1 MGLGMTRQAQ
11 PLIRTSD
18 AVRDAST
25 AGLKLPEEAEGWGRG
40 MAPRGLGTASRRL
53 PADKRNATSRVPAIV
68 CAPAGSRRCFTS
80 WTPGRRR
87 KGRAVHARSPVNS
100 AHLFL
105 GGAHFSCRWLR
116 SSILTD
122 LTARSHRLRAVEH
135 RDCPPC
141 GDDLCSIAQVGGGG
155 DGGFSIPQLEG
166 VRELIGLGLG
176 LRDSAEVRS
185 ISRSHPGRAEREP
198 GSIERVS
205 CWRNG
210 SRIALRASGMTG
222 CGCGLLP
229 VSCAQ

>member
-1 MGLGMTRQAQ
+1 MLLAR
-11 PLIRTSD
+11 P
-18 AVRDAST
+18 
-25 AGLKLPEEAEGWGRG
+25 
-40 MAPRGLGTASRRL
+40 SRRAGDAGWPRVVWAGCWCSL
-53 PADKRNATSRVPAIV
+53 PADERNATSRVPAIV

-100 AHLFL
+100 AHPFQD
-105 GGAHFSCRWLR
+105 GAHFSCRWLR
-116 SSILTD
+116 SSIPTD
-122 LTARSHRLRAVEH
+122 LTARSHRPRAVEH

-141 GDDLCSIAQVGGGG
+141 GGDVGIITQVRGGG
-155 DGGFSIPQLEG
+155 DGGLSIPQLAG

-176 LRDSAEVRS
+176 FLDSAEVRS
-185 ISRSHPGRAEREP
+185 NSRCHPGRAEREP
-198 GSIERVS
+198 GPIHQPS
-205 CWRNG
+205 CWPNG